1 MICLYLSQPY
11 SASSFSLI
19 PSLIPS
25 SIPKFKPA
33 FHCFPKTHKKKKK
46 INRGICRAEFSPD
59 APLAAAIGA
68 CMLSSLLLPA
78 ADTGE
83 EDGGS
88 SIIDAGDT
96 RFAAMGIISFIPYFN
111 WLSWVFA
118 WLDTGKRRYAV
129 YSIVYLVP
137 YLRYHFYGSP
147 FIFMKCDKRLELFPS
162 PFPRATALPFPGTY
176 LVLFFTD
183 LTGQI
188 FLSPQKIAGFLL
200 LAYYFALFM
209 FRYKIYKDH
218 YMLEASIRNGDLQGF
233 QIFSEAAKHLSS
245 RSREEDEHFKGYNEP
260 EVKKREHR
268 NLPDAEEHSRNEIP
282 HWGIP
287 KRPSQHHE
295 QVNDLEDDGKS
306 EH

>member
-1 MICLYLSQPY
+1 
-11 SASSFSLI
+11 
-19 PSLIPS
+19 
-25 SIPKFKPA
+25 
-33 FHCFPKTHKKKKK
+33 
-46 INRGICRAEFSPD
+46 
-59 APLAAAIGA
+59 
-68 CMLSSLLLPA
+68 MLSSLLLPA

-137 YLRYHFYGSP
+137 YLSLRAAMMSNLGSNGGSAKSID
-147 FIFMKCDKRLELFPS
+147 FNVRIVSESLSQSDCL
-162 PFPRATALPFPGTY
+162 AFPGNLSGTMNWNACKLLPDY
-176 LVLFFTD
+176 LLC
-183 LTGQI
+183 L
-188 FLSPQKIAGFLL
+188 FLSNFSLSPEDSWLPIASI
-200 LAYYFALFM
+200 LFC
-209 FRYKIYKDH
+209 IVH
-218 YMLEASIRNGDLQGF
+218 VQLEASIRNGDLQGF

-287 KRPSQHHE
+287 KSPSQHHE